1 MGEVN
6 IMKDRVEHSYKPTES
21 KYKGRAEEMY
31 VTYDVLQE
39 TRGGGAALY
48 PKVKRVY
55 IAGKVKDWQTGKF
68 ANRTGRK
75 VNGVKIDY
83 EQSRARYDRK
93 EYQAKR
99 GDTKYK
105 VGPARVGGGHST
117 FSKIVEVPTDAKNI
131 RFHRNH
137 LPRKY
142 QDALQAIR

>member
-1 MGEVN
+1 
-6 IMKDRVEHSYKPTES
+6 MKERNDHPYKPTES

-31 VTYDVLQE
+31 VTYDVRQE
-39 TRGGGAALY
+39 TRGGKTAVY
-48 PKVKRVY
+48 SKVKRVY
-55 IAGKVKDWQTGKF
+55 IAGKVKDWRIGKF
-68 ANRTGRK
+68 AKRTGRK

-83 EQSRARYDRK
+83 EQSRAGYGRK

-99 GDTKYK
+99 GDTQYK
-105 VGPARVGGGHST
+105 VSSARVGGSHST
-117 FSKIVEVPTDAKNI
+117 FSTIIGVPTDAKNV